1 MKILAIALAVLV
13 LLLGG
18 SVIYYRTVVNDGVAE
33 DLLSNP
39 AGERAE
45 IVMLLTFPH
54 GKTIPVNYLREGRVV
69 YCGADGPWWREFQGD
84 GKDVKLLIQGEKLS
98 GRALV
103 ELENHIFIDKIF
115 SRLRPNVPS
124 WLPRWLNGR
133 LIVIQLD

>member
-18 SVIYYRTVVNDGVAE
+18 SVIDYRTVVNDGVAE
-33 DLLSNP
+33 ELRSNP
-39 AGERAE
+39 AGERAN
-45 IVMLLTFPH
+45 IVMLLTFPD

-84 GKDVKLLIQGEKLS
+84 GKDVQLLIHGENLS
-98 GRALV
+98 GRAVV
-103 ELENHIFIDKIF
+103 ELENHTFVDEVF
-115 SRLRPNVPS
+115 SRLRPNAPS